1 MTSKKSSCGRAGRQK
16 QNNPVASWLI
26 KKCIMTRR
34 EEPIESE
41 PAASLYK
48 APGEKPAQK
57 QTTEPAGTAAESN
70 RIGFSF
76 SRKLGG
82 RSFTWIAGEVAD
94 LGGKV
99 AALPPHKQKFV
110 VHHLEEALAEKTKKF
125 GLNDSRTQEW
135 KEYLAIARKSSK
147 RTSKKKKRN
156 KNKGMRKKRSRGDDS
171 RS

>member
-1 MTSKKSSCGRAGRQK
+1 
-16 QNNPVASWLI
+16 
-26 KKCIMTRR
+26 MTRR
-34 EEPIESE
+34 EESIESE

-48 APGEKPAQK
+48 VPGEKPAQK
-57 QTTEPAGTAAESN
+57 LTTEPAGPVAEPS
-70 RIGFSF
+70 RTGFSF

-94 LGGKV
+94 LAAKV

-110 VHHLEEALAEKTKKF
+110 VNHLEEALAEKTKKF
-125 GLNDSRTQEW
+125 GLNDSNTQEW

-156 KNKGMRKKRSRGDDS
+156 KNKGMRKKRSRDDAP